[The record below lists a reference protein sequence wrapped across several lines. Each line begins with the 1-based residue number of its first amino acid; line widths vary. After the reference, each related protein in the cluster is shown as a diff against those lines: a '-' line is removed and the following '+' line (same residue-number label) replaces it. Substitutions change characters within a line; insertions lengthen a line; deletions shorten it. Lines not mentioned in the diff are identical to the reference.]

1 MKNYLFFRR
10 LFVTSLVF
18 LLFVSAG
25 FAQDRIEVSGV
36 VTDAA
41 TNEPLIGV
49 TVAEKGKK
57 GNGTATDLN
66 GHFVLKVPSNGTLTF
81 SYVGYA
87 SQEVPVEG
95 QTMLSVA
102 LSENQQMLDEI
113 VVIGYGVQ
121 KKADLTG
128 AVAVVDMDEA
138 KKTQATNIA
147 EMLQGQAAGVSVQ
160 TTGNPGEMSNVRIR
174 GIGSFSSV
182 GPLYVI
188 DGLIVNDVNHL
199 NPQEIETMQVLKDA
213 SAAAIY
219 GARGANGVIVITT
232 KKGKKGKPTL
242 DISAN
247 FSVADMPKTIKMKST
262 PEFMYYNEQSYI
274 NSNTAWPAAG
284 IAAGTMLPNTD
295 WQKAVFQV
303 GTTQDYNLMYTQGTD
318 HVNMAVGAGY
328 LNQTGILEGPEYER
342 VTARI
347 NTDATYG
354 IFKIGEN
361 LTFQHTDNM
370 TTNSGSF
377 ANALSTPPVI
387 PVYDP
392 NEPSGRGGFG
402 YGSATFPTYTTNPV
416 ANQESIRNQQVNDR
430 VIGNLFVEL
439 DIWKYFKYKFNF
451 GVDAWFGRTKTINHC
466 YTMRMASGEQRYND
480 ILDDIRDQRFTLLME
495 HTLNY
500 NQKIG
505 KHTIGALVGY
515 TTEDVNWNYLRNQ
528 GYNQK
533 VDGLWQI
540 DLVGE
545 QNNMWGSQQERRMIS
560 YLARVDY
567 NYDDRY
573 LLQVNFRSDGCSK
586 FGPEKRRGNF
596 PSASLGWRI
605 SNEKFFE
612 PLLKYVNNLKLRG
625 SWGMIGDMQAL
636 GNYDYIPG
644 IDHTGPYEGFWAIF
658 GPSGN
663 ETLYQGATQ
672 SAAVNTKLG
681 WETKTTTNIGLD
693 FDLLNSRL
701 YGSVEWFSSK
711 STDLLLNLK
720 TAWVTGVS
728 TKWTNYGEMRNSG
741 FEFMVGWRDKV
752 NDFSYSVS
760 ANLSTVRNEVLRLG
774 DSYYES
780 GVNNINRSE
789 PGRSIGDF
797 YLIQFDGIFQNM
809 DEVFNHT
816 TTLPDGT
823 VKVIQPNAQ
832 PGDVRYVDANG
843 DGMIDTN
850 DRVWCG
856 SPLPKLEG
864 GLTFSCEW
872 KGIDFNMF
880 WAGRYGNKI
889 FNDVRYATLA
899 FTVDNLP
906 ADVNPW
912 TWDNPSN
919 EYPRMYSGSTDNNL
933 YYVDR
938 FLEDGSYLRLKNIQI
953 GYTFPEKWLKKLSIS
968 RLRAYVGGSNL
979 LTITKYKGY
988 DPDIICTD
996 VFGQGNDTGQYP
1008 STRQLNVGLQV
1019 SF

>member
-1 MKNYLFFRR
+1 MKSYLFFRR
-10 LFVTSLVF
+10 LFVTTLAF

-25 FAQDRIEVSGV
+25 FAQDKIEVSGV

-66 GHFVLKVPSNGTLTF
+66 GHFTLKVPSNGTLTF

-328 LNQTGILEGPEYER
+328 LNQTGVLEGPEYER

-586 FGPEKRRGNF
+586 FGPDKRRGNF

-663 ETLYQGATQ
+663 ETMYQGATQ

-864 GLTFSCEW
+864 GLNFSCEW

>member
-66 GHFVLKVPSNGTLTF
+66 GHFALKVPSNGTLTF

-295 WQKAVFQV
+295 WQKAVFQI

>member
-1 MKNYLFFRR
+1 MKSYLFFRR
-10 LFVTSLVF
+10 LFVTSLAF

-25 FAQDRIEVSGV
+25 FAQDKIEVSGV

-66 GHFVLKVPSNGTLTF
+66 GHFTLKVPSNGTLTF

-328 LNQTGILEGPEYER
+328 LNQTGVLEGPEYER

-586 FGPEKRRGNF
+586 FGPDKRRGNF

-663 ETLYQGATQ
+663 ETMYQGATQ

-864 GLTFSCEW
+864 GLNFSCEW

-938 FLEDGSYLRLKNIQI
+938 FLEDGSYLRLKNIQV

>member
-66 GHFVLKVPSNGTLTF
+66 GHFALKVPSNGTLTF

>member
-1 MKNYLFFRR
+1 VKNYLFFRR

-66 GHFVLKVPSNGTLTF
+66 GHFALKVPSNGTLTF

-760 ANLSTVRNEVLRLG
+760 ANLSTVRNEVIRLG

>member
-66 GHFVLKVPSNGTLTF
+66 GHFALKVPSNGTLTF

-752 NDFSYSVS
+752 NDFSYSLS
-760 ANLSTVRNEVLRLG
+760 ANLSTVRNEVIRLG

-816 TTLPDGT
+816 TTLSDGT

>member
-66 GHFVLKVPSNGTLTF
+66 GHFALKVPSNGTLTF

-636 GNYDYIPG
+636 DNYDYIPG

>member
-66 GHFVLKVPSNGTLTF
+66 GHFALKVPSNGTLTF

-864 GLTFSCEW
+864 GLNFSCEW

>member
-36 VTDAA
+36 VTDAV

-66 GHFVLKVPSNGTLTF
+66 GHFALKVPSNGTLTF

>member
-66 GHFVLKVPSNGTLTF
+66 GHFALKVPSNGTLTF

-889 FNDVRYATLA
+889 FNDVRYVTLA

>member
-1 MKNYLFFRR
+1 
-10 LFVTSLVF
+10 
-18 LLFVSAG
+18 
-25 FAQDRIEVSGV
+25 
-36 VTDAA
+36 
-41 TNEPLIGV
+41 
-49 TVAEKGKK
+49 
-57 GNGTATDLN
+57 
-66 GHFVLKVPSNGTLTF
+66 
-81 SYVGYA
+81 
-87 SQEVPVEG
+87 
-95 QTMLSVA
+95 
-102 LSENQQMLDEI
+102 MLDEI

-284 IAAGTMLPNTD
+284 IAAGTVLPNTD

-328 LNQTGILEGPEYER
+328 LNQTGVLEGPEYER

-586 FGPEKRRGNF
+586 FGPDKRRGNF

-663 ETLYQGATQ
+663 ETMYQGATQ

-864 GLTFSCEW
+864 GLNFSCEW

>member
-66 GHFVLKVPSNGTLTF
+66 GHFALKVPSNGTLTF

-303 GTTQDYNLMYTQGTD
+303 GATQDYNLMYTQGTD

-760 ANLSTVRNEVLRLG
+760 ANLSTVRNEVIRLG

>member
-66 GHFVLKVPSNGTLTF
+66 GHFALKVPSNGTLTF

-693 FDLLNSRL
+693 FDILNSRL

>member
-66 GHFVLKVPSNGTLTF
+66 GHFALKVPSNGTLTF

-968 RLRAYVGGSNL
+968 RVRAYVGGSNL

>member
-1 MKNYLFFRR
+1 MKSYLFFRR
-10 LFVTSLVF
+10 LFVTSLAF

-25 FAQDRIEVSGV
+25 FAQDKIEVSGV

-66 GHFVLKVPSNGTLTF
+66 GHFTLKVPSNGTLTF

-328 LNQTGILEGPEYER
+328 LNQTGVLEGPEYER

-586 FGPEKRRGNF
+586 FGPDKRRGNF

-663 ETLYQGATQ
+663 ETMYQGATQ

-823 VKVIQPNAQ
+823 VKVVQPNAQ

-864 GLTFSCEW
+864 GLNFSCEW

>member
-66 GHFVLKVPSNGTLTF
+66 GHFALKVPSNGTLTF

-823 VKVIQPNAQ
+823 VKVIQPNAK

>member
-66 GHFVLKVPSNGTLTF
+66 GHFALKVPSNGTLTF

-760 ANLSTVRNEVLRLG
+760 VNLSTVRNEVLRLG

>member
-66 GHFVLKVPSNGTLTF
+66 GHFALKVPSNGTLTF

-850 DRVWCG
+850 DHVWCG

>member
-1 MKNYLFFRR
+1 
-10 LFVTSLVF
+10 
-18 LLFVSAG
+18 
-25 FAQDRIEVSGV
+25 
-36 VTDAA
+36 
-41 TNEPLIGV
+41 
-49 TVAEKGKK
+49 
-57 GNGTATDLN
+57 
-66 GHFVLKVPSNGTLTF
+66 
-81 SYVGYA
+81 
-87 SQEVPVEG
+87 
-95 QTMLSVA
+95 MLSVA

-328 LNQTGILEGPEYER
+328 LNQTGVLEGPEYER

-586 FGPEKRRGNF
+586 FGPDKRRGNF

-663 ETLYQGATQ
+663 ETMYQGATQ

-864 GLTFSCEW
+864 GLNFSCEW

>member
-66 GHFVLKVPSNGTLTF
+66 GHFALKVPSNGTLTF

-760 ANLSTVRNEVLRLG
+760 ANLSTVRNEVIRLG

>member
-66 GHFVLKVPSNGTLTF
+66 GHFALKVPSNGTLTF

-797 YLIQFDGIFQNM
+797 YLIQFGGIFQNM

>member
-57 GNGTATDLN
+57 NGTATDLN
-66 GHFVLKVPSNGTLTF
+66 GHFALKVPSNGTLTF

-889 FNDVRYATLA
+889 FNDVRYVTLA

>member
-66 GHFVLKVPSNGTLTF
+66 GHFALKVPSNGTLTF

-586 FGPEKRRGNF
+586 FGPDKRRGNF

-760 ANLSTVRNEVLRLG
+760 ANLSTVRNEVIRLG

>member
-66 GHFVLKVPSNGTLTF
+66 GHFALKVPSNGTLTF

-823 VKVIQPNAQ
+823 VKVIQPNAS

>member
-66 GHFVLKVPSNGTLTF
+66 GHFALKVPSNGTLTF

-505 KHTIGALVGY
+505 KHTIGTLVGY

>member
-1 MKNYLFFRR
+1 M
-10 LFVTSLVF
+10 TSLVF

-66 GHFVLKVPSNGTLTF
+66 GHFALKVPSNGTLTF

-760 ANLSTVRNEVLRLG
+760 ANLSTVRNEVIRLG

>member
-1 MKNYLFFRR
+1 M
-10 LFVTSLVF
+10 TSLVF

-66 GHFVLKVPSNGTLTF
+66 GHFALKVPSNGTLTF

>member
-66 GHFVLKVPSNGTLTF
+66 GHFALKVPSNGTLTF

-284 IAAGTMLPNTD
+284 IAAGTMLPNTE

>member
-66 GHFVLKVPSNGTLTF
+66 GHFALKVPSNGTLTF

-247 FSVADMPKTIKMKST
+247 FTVADMPKTIKMKST

>member
-66 GHFVLKVPSNGTLTF
+66 GHFALKVPSNGTLTF

-586 FGPEKRRGNF
+586 FGPDKRRGNF

>member
-66 GHFVLKVPSNGTLTF
+66 GHFALKVPSNGTLTF

-247 FSVADMPKTIKMKST
+247 FSVADMLKTIKMKST

-760 ANLSTVRNEVLRLG
+760 ANLSTVRNEVIRLG